1 MILNMKRRQFFKSTS
16 ILLASVAGVL
26 ASVSLLRQIFPRSTY
41 ENKRFKLG
49 KPNRFTINDFTY
61 IPDQKLFVYRDHG
74 GMKAVTAIC
83 THLGC
88 VLERSVNGFECP
100 CHGSCFDTSGKVLS
114 GAATKDLSWYH
125 LYKDTDGQIVV
136 DLKKIE
142 DSDYKLEAT

>member
-1 MILNMKRRQFFKSTS
+1 MKRRQFFKSTT

-26 ASVSLLRQIFPRSTY
+26 ASVSLLRQIFPRSSY
-41 ENKRFKLG
+41 DNKRFKLG
-49 KPNRFTINDFTY
+49 KPNQFTINDFTY

-74 GMKAVTAIC
+74 GIKVVTAIC

-88 VLERSVNGFECP
+88 VLGKSTDGFECP

-125 LYKDTDGQIVV
+125 LYKDADGQVVV

-142 DSDYKLEAT
+142 DSDYKLENI